1 MSTVPAGVSAAD
13 LVPDVIAN
21 AWPNS
26 VPNHVVVIFDGLRA
40 DGARALH
47 AVHEDGAPPWVVIG
61 MLRAILVDLETRW
74 AHVDWIEDDDEDDED
89 DDED

>member
-1 MSTVPAGVSAAD
+1 MSVVPGVSAAD
-13 LVPDVIAN
+13 LVPKVIAD

-26 VPNHVVVIFDGLRA
+26 VPNHVLVIFDGLRS

-47 AVHEDGAPPWVVIG
+47 AVHEEGAPPWVLIG
-61 MLRAILVDLETRW
+61 MLRSILADLEARW
-74 AHVDWIEDDDEDDED
+74 AEADWIDDDED